1 MNRVA
6 AKALTCALL
15 ALGLGLTSFADRTS
29 ARAQNPDRFDVAAPE
44 LVGPR
49 WLNTPGNKPLTL
61 ASRKGKVT
69 VLHFWTFG

>member
-1 MNRVA
+1 MNRPVL
-6 AKALTCALL
+6 KTLSGALVV
-15 ALGLGLTSFADRTS
+15 LGLGLTSFAGRTP
-29 ARAQNPDRFDVAAPE
+29 AGAQNPDRFDVAAPE
-44 LVGPR
+44 LVGAR